1 MNSKTI
7 TMFKRKFFLNQRVV
21 LLLMS
26 ILISGFAFSQEQEQT
41 SKGFDKSRLFF
52 GGNFGLSFGTYTFIN
67 VTPQV
72 GYQLSNYFAVG
83 TGINFIYSSTKYYQG
98 TPAEYKS
105 EYGAVGLNIFG
116 RFYPIQYIML
126 HAQPELNYVWGKQTY
141 SDGSASSKLPS
152 RFVPSLLLG
161 GGVIIPAGRGAL
173 VASLLYDVIQDY
185 ESPYYGFPVFGL
197 GFNIGF

>member
-1 MNSKTI
+1 MT
-7 TMFKRKFFLNQRVV
+7 
-21 LLLMS
+21 
-26 ILISGFAFSQEQEQT
+26 ILISYLAFSQEQEQT
-41 SKGFDKSRLFF
+41 SQGFDKSRLFF

-72 GYQLSNYFAVG
+72 GYHLSNYFAVG
-83 TGINFIYSSTKYYQG
+83 TGINFIYSSTKYYY
-98 TPAEYKS
+98 TNYDTKY

-126 HAQPELNYVWGKQTY
+126 QAQPELNYVWGKQTY
-141 SDGSASSKLPS
+141 SDGIPSSKLPS
-152 RFVPSLLLG
+152 RFVHSLLLG
-161 GGVIIPAGRGAL
+161 GGVIIPAGRGSL

>member
-1 MNSKTI
+1 
-7 TMFKRKFFLNQRVV
+7 MFKRNFYMIKRNG
-21 LLLMS
+21 LMMIF
-26 ILISGFAFSQEQEQT
+26 ILISTFAFSQDQEQP
-41 SKGFDKSRLFF
+41 SQGFDKSRLFF

-72 GYQLSNYFAVG
+72 GYHLSNYFAVG
-83 TGINFIYSSTKYYQG
+83 TGINFIYSSTKYYAG
-98 TPAEYKS
+98 TPGEYKS

-141 SDGSASSKLPS
+141 SDGDPSTKLPN